1 MSINNRP
8 PDALSVHS
16 SESLSGRTFTSLSK
30 SKPTKETGL
39 CPSFF
44 ALPRLVFAVAII
56 QSISRL
62 GDEKMLARVPAAA
75 AVYGPLDGSV
85 GYNPESVAPLSMDIE
100 WDPYVQRKQHGVG
113 LQPMVRVM
121 RNDRTP
127 LNTPYTPQLMKLHLK
142 RHEAYDE
149 RDEFVERPG
158 KQLVTTVRSKLALV
172 LQPVYKI
179 RAVVNRVAS
188 IAVPRFIQDTAFFA
202 KVRPWIVWYFTAVIC
217 VPFVMLIS
225 PLLIALSICLSPIW
239 SAGIALLLV
248 RLMIRNYSSSLGTGS
263 RHETEEDETEEEEEE
278 ETSLHHPN
286 SIYRRAHLTNNCNQR
301 GYG

>member
-8 PDALSVHS
+8 PDAPSVHS
-16 SESLSGRTFTSLSK
+16 RESLSGRTFTSLYK
-30 SKPTKETGL
+30 SKPTKKTGL

-44 ALPRLVFAVAII
+44 ALPRLVFTVAII
-56 QSISRL
+56 QLISRM
-62 GDEKMLARVPAAA
+62 GDEKKMLARVPVAT
-75 AVYGPLDGSV
+75 AVYGPLDGSDN
-85 GYNPESVAPLSMDIE
+85 YNPESVAPLNMDIE

-121 RNDRTP
+121 RNDWTP

-149 RDEFVERPG
+149 RDEYVERPG
-158 KQLVTTVRSKLALV
+158 KQLVTTVRSKLVLV

-179 RAVVNRVAS
+179 RAVVNRVVS
-188 IAVPRFIQDTAFFA
+188 IAVPRFIQESTFFA

-225 PLLIALSICLSPIW
+225 PLLIALSICMSPIW

-248 RLMIRNYSSSLGTGS
+248 RLIIRNYSSLGTGFS
-263 RHETEEDETEEEEEE
+263 HESEEDETEEE

-286 SIYRRAHLTNNCNQR
+286 SVYRRAHLTNNCNQR
-301 GYG
+301 GHG